1 MVVMMV
7 RMQTGSS
14 NRIRLEQ
21 ALDLILAMYSAKRA
35 FFQSPLNFILKFFLI
50 LTNALIFFTL
60 SPLGKYEV
68 DVRKGRA

>member
-21 ALDLILAMYSAKRA
+21 ALDLILAMYSAKKA
-35 FFQSPLNFILKFFLI
+35 FFSVATEFHF
-50 LTNALIFFTL
+50 
-60 SPLGKYEV
+60 
-68 DVRKGRA
+68 